1 MIRVLVVDDLKLICR
16 GLKAMFVSE
25 PDIEIVGFAHNG
37 KEAIKQIAQ
46 EKPDVVLIDV
56 LMPIMGGIEATK
68 EIRKQ
73 FPEVKVIVLSSFEDD
88 PVILEAIAAGAKGYL
103 LKNMMAED
111 LAAAIRSVDR
121 GASHFAPGIIDSLAK
136 SALPN
141 IDPGKNSIVPR
152 QVCTI
157 DNKDT
162 ASPTPVSPTS
172 VKDKPVPAKS
182 APAKAPKKAKSKSEK
197 PLFQYGDWITVTL
210 GVVVLSQVNGMGHD
224 LGHAGLFLLMLALI
238 ARPIRFWWDVPLK
251 HRRAIGIL
259 AFAATLAHAIYATSN
274 VLDADLG
281 MILAMS
287 TKNQVGIWAGVISLA
302 IMTPAAVTSFQFL
315 QRKLGKR
322 WRQIH
327 LLTVPALALAIL
339 HTVLIGPHYMAEFRM
354 EVLDYIRSYGV
365 LVVGALVLM
374 MRRRF
379 FWSVLGLNKLGKQS
393 SKNASK
399 SAKSASKAQ
408 KAKELVKT

>member
-37 KEAIKQIAQ
+37 KEAIKQIAL

-68 EIRKQ
+68 EISKQ
-73 FPEVKVIVLSSFEDD
+73 FPEVNVIVLSSFEDD

-111 LAAAIRSVDR
+111 LAAAIRSVNR
-121 GASHFAPGIIDSLAK
+121 GASHFAPGIIDTLAK

-141 IDPGKNSIVPR
+141 PDTSKNGIVPR
-152 QVCTI
+152 KAGGI
-157 DNKDT
+157 DNKEAASSSPVKAEPVKAKAAAT
-162 ASPTPVSPTS
+162 AS
-172 VKDKPVPAKS
+172 
-182 APAKAPKKAKSKSEK
+182 KAPKKAAKSKGEK
-197 PLFQYGDWITVTL
+197 ALFQHGDWITLVL
-210 GVVVLSQVNGMGHD
+210 GVVILSHTNGMGHH
-224 LGHAGLFLLMLALI
+224 LAHAGLFCLMLALI
-238 ARPIRFWWDVPLK
+238 ARPMRFWWDEPLK
-251 HRRAIGIL
+251 HRRAIGIF
-259 AFAATLAHAIYATSN
+259 AFAAALAHAIYATTH
-274 VLDADLG
+274 VLDSHPE
-281 MILAMS
+281 MVLAMS
-287 TKNQVGIWAGVISLA
+287 LKNQVGIWTGVISLA

-327 LLTVPALALAIL
+327 LLTVPALALAVL

-365 LVVGALVLM
+365 LAVGALVLL
-374 MRRRF
+374 MRRRI
-379 FWSVLGLNKLGKQS
+379 FWSILGLNKLGKQ
-393 SKNASK
+393 NG
-399 SAKSASKAQ
+399 KATKPANKDQ